1 MADLGQVS
9 GGAASRND
17 YKADCLSSNPARDT
31 HQLCDLGELLLLFL
45 SVVIYKVGIIIVQAS
60 KRCCEEYTH
69 FSLSLSHTHT
79 HTHSAFRAVP
89 GTLETQ

>member
-31 HQLCDLGELLLLFL
+31 HQLCDLGELLTPSVPQCRHLQGGDNHRAGLEALL
-45 SVVIYKVGIIIVQAS
+45 
-60 KRCCEEYTH
+60 
-69 FSLSLSHTHT
+69 
-79 HTHSAFRAVP
+79 
-89 GTLETQ
+89 